1 MPSGSTVALFAVAAL
16 VVLVVPGPAVI
27 YVATRAIEQGRAAG
41 LASVFGVATGG
52 FIHVVAAAAGLSAI
66 LAASALAFNVV
77 KLAGA
82 TYLIVLGVRR
92 LLVAGQGEERTAQ
105 PASVRRIYVQG
116 MVVQALNPKAALFF
130 LAFLPQ
136 FVNPARGVALQVVV
150 LGALFVAL
158 GVCSDS
164 AWALLA
170 SRAAEWLRARP
181 AFRRRGEQVAGTVYV
196 GLGLTAAFSGHS
208 SPPVTTDKGLL
219 LPFAASRPF
228 A

>member
-1 MPSGSTVALFAVAAL
+1 MALFAVAAL
-16 VVLVVPGPAVI
+16 VVLLVPGPAVL
-27 YVATRAIEQGRAAG
+27 YVATRAIEQGRVAG

-52 FIHVVAAAAGLSAI
+52 FIHVVAAAVGLSAT

-77 KLAGA
+77 KLTGA
-82 TYLIVLGVRR
+82 AYLIVLGIRR
-92 LLVAGQGEERTAQ
+92 LLIAGASEEQTPQ

-136 FVNPARGVALQVVV
+136 FVNPTRGVALQVVV

-170 SRAAEWLRARP
+170 STAAAWLRARP
-181 AFRRRGEQVAGTVYV
+181 GFRRRGEQVAGTVYV
-196 GLGLTAAFSGHS
+196 GLGLTAAFAGHS
-208 SPPVTTDKGLL
+208 SPPVANDRALL
-219 LPFAASRPF
+219 LPFAAPRPF
-228 A
+228 V

>member
-1 MPSGSTVALFAVAAL
+1 
-16 VVLVVPGPAVI
+16 VLLVPGPAVI
-27 YVATRAIEQGRAAG
+27 YVATRAVEQGRAAG

-52 FIHVVAAAAGLSAI
+52 LIHVVAAAVGLSAI
-66 LAASALAFNVV
+66 LAASAVAFNAV

-82 TYLIVLGVRR
+82 AYLVVLGIRR
-92 LLVAGQGEERTAQ
+92 IRSAGQGEQRAAE
-105 PASVRRIYVQG
+105 PASLRRIYLQG

-136 FVNPARGVALQVVV
+136 FIDPARGVAFQVVV

-170 SRAAEWLRARP
+170 STAGAWLRRRPSAAE
-181 AFRRRGEQVAGTVYV
+181 GKQVTGAVYV
-196 GLGLTAAFSGHS
+196 GLGLTAAVAGRSTGAPASAHPALFLPLVAVPLSGIE
-208 SPPVTTDKGLL
+208 
-219 LPFAASRPF
+219 
-228 A
+228 